1 MRENLISPVYPE
13 EGMRVNNWRDIFAR
27 CALAFFCIALW
38 QKWSLFYAFFLLA
51 FAWIIDGGFQ
61 KFSRLIEEPLVLG
74 ILVFCGVLVLGL
86 LWSDY
91 LDTGQN
97 KWKKYFILLTFVPF
111 LSLLN
116 KERLPWVI
124 AAFLFGYLC
133 VLLTGCYQWIVL
145 GERGVPFFEISYL
158 AFSAML
164 GIGIILMAFLG
175 SICQVRKITLL
186 CWFIAVVLLFLQF
199 HQSARGLLLA
209 TVFTLLLLIFLRYR
223 SQGKKFL
230 GILAL
235 FMIVILLFA
244 MSSNVF
250 QERLELV
257 ERDLNSVLQGDYM
270 TSLGYRFAVW
280 DVGVHGIAER
290 PLLGYGTG
298 MPEIYFEETIQTYKN
313 GIYKSLPE
321 FQKTSHYHND
331 WIEIGMHLGGLGIFV
346 FIFLLWSWFQTFKNH
361 QLSLLGIVL
370 ICYVFIAGLTDTF
383 LLYNRVPIILLVV
396 TAIMICWQ
404 RPITGT
410 HNQLKT

>member
-1 MRENLISPVYPE
+1 MRENRISLFCPG
-13 EGMRVNNWRDIFAR
+13 EGIRVSGWRDMFAK

-38 QKWSLFYAFFLLA
+38 QKGSLSYAFFLLA

-61 KFSRLIEEPLVLG
+61 KFSRLIEEPLALG

-86 LWSDY
+86 LWGDY
-91 LDTGQN
+91 SDTGQN
-97 KWKKYFILLTFVPF
+97 KWKKYFILLTFIPF

-124 AAFLFGYLC
+124 AAFLIGYLC
-133 VLLTGCYQWIVL
+133 VLLTGGYQCIVS
-145 GERGVPFFEISYL
+145 GESGVPFFEISYL

-186 CWFIAVVLLFLQF
+186 YWFIAFVLLFLQF

-209 TVFTLLLLIFLRYR
+209 TVLALLLLIFLRYR
-223 SQGKKFL
+223 SQGKIFL

-235 FMIVILLFA
+235 FMTVILLIA

-250 QERLELV
+250 QERLKLI
-257 ERDLNSVLQGDYM
+257 ERDLSSVLQGNYM
-270 TSLGYRFAVW
+270 TSLGYRLAIW

-313 GIYKSLPE
+313 GIYKNLPE

-331 WIEIGMHLGGLGIFV
+331 WIEIGMHLGGLGIFAL
-346 FIFLLWSWFQTFKNH
+346 IFLLWSWFQTLKIY
-361 QLSLLGIVL
+361 QLSLLGVIL
-370 ICYVFIAGLTDTF
+370 ICYVFLAGLTDTF
-383 LLYNRVPIILLVV
+383 LLYNRIPIILLVV
-396 TAIMICWQ
+396 TAIVICWQ
-404 RPITGT
+404 KPIEPKRTIS
-410 HNQLKT
+410 